1 MTPHDSAVPVPQ
13 TLVSSP
19 HPSNYTFHLISS
31 PNNFHVHLPS
41 PVSNPS
47 RQTHAHG
54 AHDMLEYFMHTQ
66 LLCAISTSG
75 LLSLHAGQK
84 ATAVTQSKT
93 IKD

>member
-1 MTPHDSAVPVPQ
+1 
-13 TLVSSP
+13 
-19 HPSNYTFHLISS
+19 
-31 PNNFHVHLPS
+31 VHLPS